1 MAPGG
6 LSLATAAFIFTI
18 EARDEFFRRRD
29 PAGASSGGERRD
41 LDRSG
46 TIRRGFGRGMHRD
59 MALVPAASIAGRA
72 LVTVVA
78 IMTFL
83 ASLTA
88 GAAILI
94 SDTSRGWQ
102 DEVAR
107 EMTIQIRPAA
117 GRDLDADT
125 AKAAELASKT
135 PGIASVR
142 AYSKAQAE
150 ELLQPWLGTGL
161 DLSELPVPRLVV
173 VGLDK
178 EERLD
183 IAVLRKKLADAIPG
197 SSIDDHRFWL
207 ERLAIMA
214 KKRRLRRGGDLH
226 PCPCRDDP
234 GGWLCDPR
242 HDGGQPRDHRSFAFR
257 WRRGQLYF
265 ASVPAAFLP
274 ARPARRRDWRRPCD
288 LGFFGLGTLPPGCG
302 QPPAATRWRRCS
314 AIFRWGSNIYG
325 AIALIAAGIAIV
337 TGFVSRVIVYR
348 HLRGLELTRFTSL
361 AKA

>member
-1 MAPGG
+1 MSFFSGAIRRVQE
-6 LSLATAAFIFTI
+6 AAGSVRHLDGISTI
-18 EARDEFFRRRD
+18 SDT
-29 PAGASSGGERRD
+29 
-41 LDRSG
+41 LRSG
-46 TIRRGFGRGMHRD
+46 LGRRINRD
-59 MALVPAASIAGRA
+59 MALVPGASIAGRA

-83 ASLTA
+83 AALTA

-94 SDTSRGWQ
+94 SDASRGWQ
-102 DEVAR
+102 DDIAR

-135 PGIASVR
+135 AGVASVR
-142 AYSKAQAE
+142 AYTKAQAE

-161 DLSELPVPRLVV
+161 DLSELPVPRLLV

-197 SSIDDHRFWL
+197 SSIDDHRLWL

-214 KKRRLRRGGDLH
+214 KSVVFVAAVIFALVLAAMILAVGFATQGTMAGNREIIEVLHFVGAEDSYISRQFQRHFFRLGLRGGAIGGGLAILTFLASGTLASFMQAT
-226 PCPCRDDP
+226 P
-234 GGWLCDPR
+234 GGEQMEAMFGDF
-242 HDGGQPRDHRSFAFR
+242 S
-257 WRRGQLYF
+257 
-265 ASVPAAFLP
+265 
-274 ARPARRRDWRRPCD
+274 
-288 LGFFGLGTLPPGCG
+288 LGL
-302 QPPAATRWRRCS
+302 
-314 AIFRWGSNIYG
+314 NIYA

-337 TGFVSRVIVYR
+337 TGFVSRIIVYR
-348 HLRGLELTRFTSL
+348 HLRGLS
-361 AKA
+361 

>member
-1 MAPGG
+1 M
-6 LSLATAAFIFTI
+6 SLFSGAIRRVQAA
-18 EARDEFFRRRD
+18 
-29 PAGASSGGERRD
+29 AGSVRH

-46 TIRRGFGRGMHRD
+46 TISGTLRRSLGRGIKRD

-94 SDTSRGWQ
+94 SDASRGWQ

-107 EMTIQIRPAA
+107 EMTIQIRPTP

-125 AKAAELASKT
+125 ARAADLAGKT
-135 PGIASVR
+135 PGVASVR

-150 ELLQPWLGTGL
+150 QLLQPWLGTGL
-161 DLSELPVPRLVV
+161 DLSELPVPRLIV

-183 IAVLRKKLADAIPG
+183 IEVLRKKLADAIPG

-214 KKRRLRRGGDLH
+214 KSVVFAAAVIFALVLSAMILAVGFATQGTMAGNREIIEVLHFVGAEDSYISRQFQQHFFRLGLRGGAIGGGLAIVAFLASAMIASWL
-226 PCPCRDDP
+226 RTTP
-234 GGWLCDPR
+234 GGEQMEAMFGDF
-242 HDGGQPRDHRSFAFR
+242 S
-257 WRRGQLYF
+257 
-265 ASVPAAFLP
+265 
-274 ARPARRRDWRRPCD
+274 
-288 LGFFGLGTLPPGCG
+288 LGP
-302 QPPAATRWRRCS
+302 
-314 AIFRWGSNIYG
+314 NIYG
-325 AIALIAAGIAIV
+325 AIALIAAGVAIV

-348 HLRGLELTRFTSL
+348 HLRDLN
-361 AKA
+361 

>member
-1 MAPGG
+1 MVFFSGAMRW
-6 LSLATAAFIFTI
+6 LQAA
-18 EARDEFFRRRD
+18 
-29 PAGASSGGERRD
+29 AGSVRH

-46 TIRRGFGRGMHRD
+46 AIRRGLGRRINRD

-88 GAAILI
+88 GVAIQI
-94 SDTSRGWQ
+94 SDASRGWQ

-107 EMTIQIRPAA
+107 EMTIQIRPTA

-125 AKAAELASKT
+125 AMATELASKT
-135 PGIASVR
+135 PGVASVR
-142 AYSKAQAE
+142 AYTKAQAE
-150 ELLQPWLGTGL
+150 ELLQPWLGSGL

-178 EERLD
+178 EARLD

-197 SSIDDHRFWL
+197 SSIDDHRLWL

-214 KKRRLRRGGDLH
+214 KSVVFVAAVIFALVLAAMILAVAFATQGTMAGNREIIEVLHFVGAEDSYISRQFQRHFFRLGLRGGAIGGGLAILAFLTTGMVASWL
-226 PCPCRDDP
+226 RATP
-234 GGWLCDPR
+234 GGDQMEAMFG
-242 HDGGQPRDHRSFAFR
+242 DFS
-257 WRRGQLYF
+257 
-265 ASVPAAFLP
+265 
-274 ARPARRRDWRRPCD
+274 
-288 LGFFGLGTLPPGCG
+288 LGL
-302 QPPAATRWRRCS
+302 
-314 AIFRWGSNIYG
+314 NIYA

-337 TGFVSRVIVYR
+337 TGFVSRIIVYR
-348 HLRGLELTRFTSL
+348 HLRGLS
-361 AKA
+361 